1 MQNEDLS
8 IHQIVDIELMENSLR
23 LMHDV
28 EYYITLQGIENDKLM
43 NILIVS
49 VDNENCLSLCQS
61 ADELDIVLS
70 WQFIKT

>member
-1 MQNEDLS
+1 
-8 IHQIVDIELMENSLR
+8 
-23 LMHDV
+23 MHDV